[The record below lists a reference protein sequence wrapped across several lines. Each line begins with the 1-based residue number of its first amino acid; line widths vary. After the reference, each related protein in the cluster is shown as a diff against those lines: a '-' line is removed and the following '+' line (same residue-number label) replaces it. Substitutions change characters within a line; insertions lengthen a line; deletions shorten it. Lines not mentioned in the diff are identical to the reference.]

1 MNESATAEQYP
12 AQSRIHWAAWVT
24 RLAWLVGLVVAGYL
38 TVEHY
43 TASATLVCSSGAI
56 VNCQQVTT
64 SSYSLLFGVPVA
76 LLGLLYFVAG
86 SIFVWLL
93 APRWPAGRV
102 HAAGTL
108 VTGAGVAFVLYLI
121 WAEIQLGQICSWCTV
136 IHVLIIGLFAY
147 YLTSLLL
154 ARLDA

>member
-1 MNESATAEQYP
+1 MDESLMVDEYAP
-12 AQSRIHWAAWVT
+12 ASRPGLTQWAVKAAW
-24 RLAWLVGLVVAGYL
+24 LAGLLVAAYL
-38 TVEHY
+38 TVEHF
-43 TASATLVCSSGAI
+43 TASATLVCSSGAV

-86 SIFVWLL
+86 GIFGWLL

-108 VTGAGVAFVLYLI
+108 LTGVGVGFVLYLV
-121 WAEIQLGQICSWCTV
+121 WAEMQLGQICSWCTV
-136 IHVLIIGLFAY
+136 IHVLIVGLFVY

-154 ARLDA
+154 ARMDA